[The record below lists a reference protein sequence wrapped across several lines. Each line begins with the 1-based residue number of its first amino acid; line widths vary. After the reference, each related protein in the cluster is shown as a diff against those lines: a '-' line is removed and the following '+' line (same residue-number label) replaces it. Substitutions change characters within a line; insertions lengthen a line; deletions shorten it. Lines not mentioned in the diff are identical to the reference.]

1 MKIKLTL
8 RYVLSMIMVFYI
20 TMIVYT
26 ILNIV
31 IYKGN
36 FSFGE
41 EVFNLSFSTRDFA
54 LEYVKDL
61 EEDNDLRLS
70 DENID
75 KLIDNNI
82 WIQVLN
88 KENKEVYQANKP
100 YNIPISY
107 STSDLVDFITD
118 PWGSSAPTTIT
129 TNKVVNEGEEYML
142 LVGFPID
149 KVYRYKM
156 TFTDES
162 MLYHLSIIVFA
173 LILMIIVAYIL
184 SKYLVKPM
192 VSVVNDINDLK
203 NGLYK
208 NKPIKNGVFEEVSKN
223 INELSNVLK
232 ENEIKRTEVDKV
244 KEEWI
249 ANITH
254 DLKTPLSSIKGYAEL
269 IQGNDYVVDIEEAKK
284 YGSRILDNSNYIQEL
299 VNDLSLVY
307 KLKNKV
313 IPINLKNENIIILLQ
328 ENIIDLLNNS
338 KYTDREIN
346 FNYENEKVISLCDKK
361 YFKRAINN
369 IIINSL
375 EHNSKGTVVNVS
387 LLEEEG
393 RIKIIIE
400 DNGQG
405 IKEEDLIYIFDRYY
419 KGVNSNSSYEG
430 SGLGMA
436 IAKEIIIYHNGSI
449 NIESEVG
456 VGTKITIVL

>member
-70 DENID
+70 DENIE

-100 YNIPISY
+100 NTIPISY
-107 STSDLVDFITD
+107 STYELVDFITD

-129 TNKVVNEGEEYML
+129 TNKVVNKGEEYML

-173 LILMIIVAYIL
+173 LILMTIVAYIL

-192 VSVVNDINDLK
+192 VSVVDDINDLK

-232 ENEIKRTEVDKV
+232 ENETKRNEVDKV

-284 YGSRILDNSNYIQEL
+284 YSSRILDNSNYIQEL

-313 IPINLKNENIIILLQ
+313 IPINLNDENIITLLQ

-338 KYTDREIN
+338 KYADREIN
-346 FNYENEKVISLCDKK
+346 FNYENEKIIVPCDKK
-361 YFKRAINN
+361 YLKRAINN

-375 EHNSKGTVVNVS
+375 DHNSKGTVVNVS
-387 LLEEEG
+387 ILEEKG

-405 IKEEDLIYIFDRYY
+405 IKEENIIYIFDRYY
-419 KGVNSNSSYEG
+419 KGVNSNSSYKG

-436 IAKEIIIYHNGSI
+436 IAKEIIIYHSGNI

>member
-70 DENID
+70 NENID

-100 YNIPISY
+100 DKIPVSY
-107 STSDLVDFITD
+107 STYELVDFITD

-173 LILMIIVAYIL
+173 LILMTIVAYIL

-192 VSVVNDINDLK
+192 VSVVDDINDLK

-208 NKPIKNGVFEEVSKN
+208 NKPIKKGVFEEVSKN

-232 ENEIKRTEVDKV
+232 ENETKRNEVDKV

-284 YGSRILDNSNYIQEL
+284 YSSRILDNSNYIQEL

-313 IPINLKNENIIILLQ
+313 IPINLNDENIITLLQ

-338 KYTDREIN
+338 KYADREIN
-346 FNYENEKVISLCDKK
+346 FNYENEKIIVPCDKK
-361 YFKRAINN
+361 YLKRAINN

-375 EHNSKGTVVNVS
+375 DHNSKGTVVNVS
-387 LLEEEG
+387 ILEEKG

-405 IKEEDLIYIFDRYY
+405 IKEENIIYIFDRYY
-419 KGVNSNSSYEG
+419 KGVNSNSSYKG

-436 IAKEIIIYHNGSI
+436 IAKEIIIYHSGNI

>member
-1 MKIKLTL
+1 MKLKLTL
-8 RYVLSMIMVFYI
+8 KYVLSMIMVFYI

-26 ILNIV
+26 ILNLV

-41 EVFNLSFSTRDFA
+41 EVFNLSFSTGEFA

-61 EEDNDLRLS
+61 EENNELRLS

-100 YNIPISY
+100 DNIPISY

-142 LVGFPID
+142 LVGFPIE
-149 KVYRYKM
+149 KVYRYRM

-173 LILMIIVAYIL
+173 LILMTIVAYIF
-184 SKYLVKPM
+184 SRHLVKPM
-192 VSVVNDINDLK
+192 VSVVDDIDDLK
-203 NGLYK
+203 NGVYK
-208 NKPIKNGVFEEVSKN
+208 NKPIKKGVFEEVSKN

-232 ENEIKRTEVDKV
+232 ENEIKRKEIDKV
-244 KEEWI
+244 REEWI

-269 IQGNDYVVDIEEAKK
+269 IQSNDYDLDIEDAKK

-313 IPINLKNENIIILLQ
+313 IPINLKNENVITLLQ

-338 KYTDREIN
+338 KYADREIN
-346 FNYENEKVISLCDKK
+346 FNYENEKVIASCDKK
-361 YFKRAINN
+361 YLKRAINN

-375 EHNSKGTVVNVS
+375 EHNSKETIVNITVIEKNS
-387 LLEEEG
+387 NIE
-393 RIKIIIE
+393 IIIE
-400 DNGQG
+400 DNGEG
-405 IKEEDLIYIFDRYY
+405 IKEEELIYIFDRYY
-419 KGVNSNSSYEG
+419 KGVNSNSSYKG

-449 NIESEVG
+449 NIESKVG

>member
-419 KGVNSNSSYEG
+419 KGVNSNSSYKG

>member
-1 MKIKLTL
+1 MKLKLTL
-8 RYVLSMIMVFYI
+8 KYVLSMIMVFYI

-26 ILNIV
+26 ILNLV

-41 EVFNLSFSTRDFA
+41 EVFNLSFSTGEFA

-61 EEDNDLRLS
+61 EENNELRLS

-100 YNIPISY
+100 DNIPISY

-142 LVGFPID
+142 LVGFPIE
-149 KVYRYKM
+149 KVYRYRM

-173 LILMIIVAYIL
+173 LILMTIVAYIF
-184 SKYLVKPM
+184 SRHLVKPM
-192 VSVVNDINDLK
+192 VSVVDDIDDLK
-203 NGLYK
+203 NGVYK
-208 NKPIKNGVFEEVSKN
+208 NKPIKKGVFEEVSKN

-232 ENEIKRTEVDKV
+232 ENEIKRKEIDKV
-244 KEEWI
+244 REEWI

-269 IQGNDYVVDIEEAKK
+269 IQSNDYDLDIEDAKK

-313 IPINLKNENIIILLQ
+313 IPINLKNENIITLLQ

-338 KYTDREIN
+338 KYADREIN
-346 FNYENEKVISLCDKK
+346 FNYENEKVIASCDKK
-361 YFKRAINN
+361 YLKRAINN

-375 EHNSKGTVVNVS
+375 EHNSKETIVNITVIEKNS
-387 LLEEEG
+387 NIE
-393 RIKIIIE
+393 IIIE
-400 DNGQG
+400 DNGEG
-405 IKEEDLIYIFDRYY
+405 IKEEELIYIFDRYY
-419 KGVNSNSSYEG
+419 KGVNSNSSYKG

-436 IAKEIIIYHNGSI
+436 IAKEIIIYHSGNI

>member
-70 DENID
+70 DENIE

-100 YNIPISY
+100 NTIPISY
-107 STSDLVDFITD
+107 STYELVDFITD

-129 TNKVVNEGEEYML
+129 TNKVVNKGEEYML

-173 LILMIIVAYIL
+173 LILMTIVAYIL

-192 VSVVNDINDLK
+192 VSVVDDINDLK

-232 ENEIKRTEVDKV
+232 ENETKRNEVDKV

-284 YGSRILDNSNYIQEL
+284 YSSRILDNSNYIQEL
-299 VNDLSLVY
+299 VNDLFF
-307 KLKNKV
+307 
-313 IPINLKNENIIILLQ
+313 NL
-328 ENIIDLLNNS
+328 
-338 KYTDREIN
+338 
-346 FNYENEKVISLCDKK
+346 
-361 YFKRAINN
+361 
-369 IIINSL
+369 
-375 EHNSKGTVVNVS
+375 
-387 LLEEEG
+387 
-393 RIKIIIE
+393 
-400 DNGQG
+400 
-405 IKEEDLIYIFDRYY
+405 
-419 KGVNSNSSYEG
+419 
-430 SGLGMA
+430 
-436 IAKEIIIYHNGSI
+436 
-449 NIESEVG
+449 
-456 VGTKITIVL
+456 

>member
-1 MKIKLTL
+1 MKVKLTL
-8 RYVLSMIMVFYI
+8 RYVLSMIIVFYI

-26 ILNIV
+26 ILNLV

-36 FSFGE
+36 ISFGE
-41 EVFNLSFSTRDFA
+41 KVFNLSFSAGDFA

-61 EEDNDLRLS
+61 EENNELRLS

-100 YNIPISY
+100 DNIPISY

-142 LVGFPID
+142 LVGFPIE
-149 KVYRYKM
+149 KVYRYRM

-173 LILMIIVAYIL
+173 LILMTIVAYIF
-184 SKYLVKPM
+184 SRHLVKPM
-192 VSVVNDINDLK
+192 VSVVDDIDDLK
-203 NGLYK
+203 NGVYK

-232 ENEIKRTEVDKV
+232 ENEIKRKEIDKV
-244 KEEWI
+244 REEWI

-269 IQGNDYVVDIEEAKK
+269 IQSNDYDLDIEDAKK

-313 IPINLKNENIIILLQ
+313 IPINLKDENVITLLQ

-338 KYTDREIN
+338 KYADREIN
-346 FNYENEKVISLCDKK
+346 FNYENEKVIASCDKK
-361 YFKRAINN
+361 YLKRAINN

-375 EHNSKGTVVNVS
+375 EHNSKETIVNITLIEKNS
-387 LLEEEG
+387 NIE
-393 RIKIIIE
+393 IIIE
-400 DNGQG
+400 DNGEG
-405 IKEEDLIYIFDRYY
+405 IKEEELIYIFDRYY
-419 KGVNSNSSYEG
+419 KGVNSNSSYKG

-449 NIESEVG
+449 NIESKVG

>member
-36 FSFGE
+36 FSFGDD
-41 EVFNLSFSTRDFA
+41 VFSLSFSTRDFA

-61 EEDNDLRLS
+61 EENDELRLS

-88 KENKEVYQANKP
+88 KENREVYQANKP
-100 YNIPISY
+100 YNIATSY
-107 STSDLVDFITD
+107 STSDLVDFITN

-129 TNKVVNEGEEYML
+129 TNKVVNKGEEYML

-173 LILMIIVAYIL
+173 LILMTIVAYIL
-184 SKYLVKPM
+184 SKYLIKPM
-192 VSVVNDINDLK
+192 VSVVDDINDLK

-208 NKPIKNGVFEEVSKN
+208 NKTIKNGVFEEVSKN
-223 INELSNVLK
+223 INELSKVLK
-232 ENEIKRTEVDKV
+232 ENEIKRNEVDKA

-284 YGSRILDNSNYIQEL
+284 YSSRILDNSNYIQEL

-313 IPINLKNENIIILLQ
+313 IPINLKDENIIILLQ
-328 ENIIDLLNNS
+328 ENIIYLLNNS
-338 KYTDREIN
+338 KYIDREIN
-346 FNYENEKVISLCDKK
+346 FNYENEKIIATCDKK
-361 YFKRAINN
+361 YLKRAINN
-369 IIINSL
+369 IIVNSL
-375 EHNSKGTVVNVS
+375 EHNSKGTVINVS
-387 LLEEEG
+387 LLEEDDK
-393 RIKIIIE
+393 IKIVIE

-419 KGVNSNSSYEG
+419 KGVNSNSSYKG

-456 VGTKITIVL
+456 VGTKITIVF